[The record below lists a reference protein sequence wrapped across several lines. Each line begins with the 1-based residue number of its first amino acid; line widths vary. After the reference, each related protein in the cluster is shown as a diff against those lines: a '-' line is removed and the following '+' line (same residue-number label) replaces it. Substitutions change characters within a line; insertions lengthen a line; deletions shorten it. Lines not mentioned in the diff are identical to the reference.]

1 MSDAK
6 DLALHCGAPWTSWT
20 SPAAPLIVGVMVG
33 HSALGG
39 LDDLGE
45 LGTGP
50 YTLWSHWSQ
59 CSRRCRLFRVC
70 GIATSKVGRGT
81 VRYV

>member
-1 MSDAK
+1 MDIVNLPSSALYSDL
-6 DLALHCGAPWTSWT
+6 DVLL
-20 SPAAPLIVGVMVG
+20 G

-50 YTLWSHWSQ
+50 YTLWSRLS
-59 CSRRCRLFRVC
+59 CSCRHRDHRTLDLFSVC
-70 GIATSKVGRGT
+70 GIATSKVGRST